1 MIPLSSER
9 QRLES
14 KIAFLQ
20 QQLDSLDHY
29 LPETYQFLMAE
40 MDSQQVLLKQ
50 LEVQEHFATIDSSH
64 GVLNPSS
71 ASQDTQKAVL
81 KSIGTINL

>member
-1 MIPLSSER
+1 MNPTTER

-29 LPETYQFLMAE
+29 LPETYQYLMEE
-40 MDSQQVLLKQ
+40 MDTQQVLLKHLQ
-50 LEVQEHFATIDSSH
+50 VQEHFAVIDSVNES
-64 GVLNPSS
+64 
-71 ASQDTQKAVL
+71 
-81 KSIGTINL
+81 

>member
-1 MIPLSSER
+1 MNPTTDR

-29 LPETYQFLMAE
+29 LPDTYKFLLE
-40 MDSQQVLLKQ
+40 QMDTQQILLKQ
-50 LEVQEHFATIDSSH
+50 LEVKEQFALIDS
-64 GVLNPSS
+64 
-71 ASQDTQKAVL
+71 D
-81 KSIGTINL
+81 GTVRS

>member
-1 MIPLSSER
+1 MNPTTDR

-29 LPETYQFLMAE
+29 LPSTYRYLMEE
-40 MDSQQVLLKQ
+40 MDSQQVLLKHLQ
-50 LEVQEHFATIDSSH
+50 VQEHFAAIDSCNEFS
-64 GVLNPSS
+64 GSCDAL
-71 ASQDTQKAVL
+71 
-81 KSIGTINL
+81 

>member
-1 MIPLSSER
+1 MNPLSSER

-29 LPETYQFLMAE
+29 LPLAYQYLME
-40 MDSQQVLLKQ
+40 QMDSQQVLLKQ
-50 LEVQEHFATIDSSH
+50 LEVQEHFAVIDSST
-64 GVLNPSS
+64 GTLSPCG
-71 ASQDTQKAVL
+71 ASQRAPKRQY
-81 KSIGTINL
+81 

>member
-1 MIPLSSER
+1 MNPTTDR

-29 LPETYQFLMAE
+29 LPSTYQYLME
-40 MDSQQVLLKQ
+40 QMDSLQVLLKHLQ
-50 LEVQEHFATIDSSH
+50 VLEQFVLIDSCGS
-64 GVLNPSS
+64 VRS
-71 ASQDTQKAVL
+71 
-81 KSIGTINL
+81 

>member
-1 MIPLSSER
+1 MSHHSPER
-9 QRLES
+9 QKLES

-29 LPETYQFLMAE
+29 LPETYQYLIAE

-50 LEVQEHFATIDSSH
+50 LEVQEHFLIIDSST
-64 GVLNPSS
+64 GAMSPSS
-71 ASQDTQKAVL
+71 ASHRAPKRQY
-81 KSIGTINL
+81 

>member
-1 MIPLSSER
+1 MNPKTER

-29 LPETYQFLMAE
+29 LPETYQYLMEE
-40 MDSQQVLLKQ
+40 MDSQQVLLKHLQ
-50 LEVQEHFATIDSSH
+50 VQEHFAAIDFSNES
-64 GVLNPSS
+64 
-71 ASQDTQKAVL
+71 
-81 KSIGTINL
+81 

>member
-1 MIPLSSER
+1 MNPLSSER

-29 LPETYQFLMAE
+29 LPLAYQYLME
-40 MDSQQVLLKQ
+40 QMDSQQVLLKR
-50 LEVQEHFATIDSSH
+50 LEVQEHFAVIDSSR
-64 GVLNPSS
+64 GV
-71 ASQDTQKAVL
+71 
-81 KSIGTINL
+81 

>member
-1 MIPLSSER
+1 MNTTTDR

-29 LPETYQFLMAE
+29 LPSTYQYLIEA
-40 MDSQQVLLKQ
+40 MDTQQVLLKHLQ
-50 LEVQEHFATIDSSH
+50 VQEQFAIIDSDATVRS
-64 GVLNPSS
+64 
-71 ASQDTQKAVL
+71 
-81 KSIGTINL
+81 

>member
-1 MIPLSSER
+1 MSHPSSER

-20 QQLDSLDHY
+20 QKLDSLDHY
-29 LPETYQFLMAE
+29 LPDTYQFLIAE

-64 GVLNPSS
+64 GDQSPCS
-71 ASQDTQKAVL
+71 ASLGAPKRQY
-81 KSIGTINL
+81 

>member
-1 MIPLSSER
+1 MNPLSSER
-9 QRLES
+9 QKLES

-29 LPETYQFLMAE
+29 LPETYQYLME
-40 MDSQQVLLKQ
+40 QMDSQQVLLKQ

-64 GVLNPSS
+64 STQSPYS
-71 ASQDTQKAVL
+71 ALEST
-81 KSIGTINL
+81 